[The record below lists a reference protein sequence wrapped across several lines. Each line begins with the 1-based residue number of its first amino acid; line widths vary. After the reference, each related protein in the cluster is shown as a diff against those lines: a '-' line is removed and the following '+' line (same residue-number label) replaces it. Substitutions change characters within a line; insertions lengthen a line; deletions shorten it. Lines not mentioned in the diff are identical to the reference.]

1 MENEGTMGSVR
12 GLFYRIL
19 KPLLNQRGAIGD
31 AEVVDDGQAVEYKGI
46 AGTGFKTAEEL
57 AAAFIKEQG
66 QRTNLEK
73 KLGEQ
78 GSELGSTRKQA
89 ETLANTL
96 KEVLTKKEA
105 STKPAG
111 TDYDTELAVVQKQI
125 QDLDPMTEGYQKT
138 HSDLVAKAIKLAAS
152 SQHEKT
158 LNAAGEMMKKELS
171 DRDVKA
177 QTKAFHD
184 ANPTFA
190 TPEMQARIKEYLAND
205 KTGMS
210 DPLVAFR
217 EIERDDARAEA
228 QAIANKNAELQKALD
243 LEKGK
248 GETGKVIVKGQG
260 PQQVTKQTKVTGAER
275 DALMA
280 AALAN
285 VKGG

>member
-1 MENEGTMGSVR
+1 MKKEDTMGSVK

-19 KPLLNQRGAIGD
+19 KPLMNQRGAIGD
-31 AEVVDDGQAVEYKGI
+31 VETPADLAIEDKGI
-46 AGTGFKTAEEL
+46 AGTGFKTPEDL

-89 ETLANTL
+89 ETLANAL

-105 STKPAG
+105 PTKPAG
-111 TDYDTELAVVQKQI
+111 PDYDTEIAGVQKEI
-125 QDLDPMTEGYQKT
+125 QSLDPMADGYQKT
-138 HSDLVAKAIKLAAS
+138 LSDLVAKATKLAAI

-177 QTKAFHD
+177 QTKVFYD
-184 ANPTFA
+184 ANPTFN
-190 TPEMQARIKEYLAND
+190 TPEMQTRIKDYLAND

-217 EIERDDARAEA
+217 EIERDDARAQLKQVSE
-228 QAIANKNAELQKALD
+228 QNAEMQRALD
-243 LEKGK
+243 LTKGK
-248 GETGKVIVKGQG
+248 NETGKVIVKGQS
-260 PQQVTKQTKVTGAER
+260 PAAVTKPQANLSGKDL
-275 DALMA
+275 DAAMA
-280 AALAN
+280 AALVASRT
-285 VKGG
+285 

>member
-1 MENEGTMGSVR
+1 MGSVE
-12 GLFYRIL
+12 GTV
-19 KPLLNQRGAIGD
+19 
-31 AEVVDDGQAVEYKGI
+31 EGQAVEDKGI
-46 AGTGFKTAEEL
+46 AGTGFKTPEEL

-105 STKPAG
+105 AAKPAG
-111 TDYDTELAVVQKQI
+111 IDYDTELAGVQKQI

-138 HSDLVAKAIKLAAS
+138 LSDLVAKATKLAAT

-184 ANPTFA
+184 ANPTFN

-205 KTGMS
+205 RTGMS

-217 EIERDDARAEA
+217 EIERDDARA
-228 QAIANKNAELQKALD
+228 QLKQISDQNAEMQRALD
-243 LEKGK
+243 LTKGK
-248 GETGKVIVKGQG
+248 NETGKVIVKGQS
-260 PQQVTKQTKVTGAER
+260 PQAVTKQPTNLTGKDR
-275 DALMA
+275 DAAMA
-280 AALAN
+280 EALAKLN
-285 VKGG
+285 S